1 VRQRVRQFFRAMLV
15 RVSLSERA
23 IVEGTLSPAQAALF
37 WRMAPCDQRHGLDVY
52 YALRD
57 GGCQDEALLVA
68 ALLHDVGKA
77 AARLTIVHRVA
88 VVLIERAVPGWL
100 ARSAGEGKGWK
111 APFAAHLQH
120 PQIGAAWA
128 QAAGSSADIVT
139 LIRQHHASAPRDERL
154 IALQEADKG
163 N

>member
-1 VRQRVRQFFRAMLV
+1 MRQRVRQFFRAMLA
-15 RVSLSERA
+15 RVSPSERA
-23 IVEGTLSPAQAALF
+23 IVEGTLSPEQAALF
-37 WRMAPCDQRHGLDVY
+37 WRMAPSDQRHGLDVY

-57 GGCQDEALLVA
+57 GDCQDDALLVA
-68 ALLHDVGKA
+68 ARSGS
-77 AARLTIVHRVA
+77 ARS
-88 VVLIERAVPGWL
+88 PSGWL
-100 ARSAGEGKGWK
+100 ARWAGERKGWK
-111 APFAAHLQH
+111 APFATHLQH